1 MSATVRDIL
10 APSMEKNADVTALRW
25 PVRKETGECTYR
37 ELWADVNRVRSALLR
52 RGLGGRRIAMTGA
65 ASASWITA
73 FLSVVTGPTTAVPL
87 DVNLPL
93 AEKIELLQRSHAALL
108 FIGRELAG
116 DADAIL
122 KSCSELKEVV
132 ILEKQPASEPERKTI
147 GNLIQEETG
156 KELLDGEPG
165 EEDIAVLLY
174 TSGTTGKSKGVLLS
188 QKNLSENCR
197 YTVVHAHPGVVLL
210 SVLPVHHAFCLVLD
224 YLKALS
230 VGATVVI
237 NDSLMHMLKNMKRFA
252 PEIMLMVPLMI
263 ETIGKKLSSMDPSL
277 PAEAVKA
284 EVFGPNLRVIYSG
297 GAHLNPAYVTLF
309 KKYGVD
315 VFEGYGMSE
324 CSPVISQNTDEEH
337 RLGSVGKPIAN
348 ARVRIENGEILVQST
363 SVMKGYDEMEEETKE
378 TLRGGWLHTGDLGYL
393 DEEGYLYLTGRS
405 KNLIILANGENVSPE
420 GIEAELAKNPL
431 VGESIVSGEDGALTV
446 RIYPDPDVAKAMG
459 LSSDAV
465 SAKLQELVDAFNASQ
480 PSWRHLNRLVIRKYP
495 FLKNT
500 TQKILRAKA
509 DLDVPPAQ
517 A

>member
-1 MSATVRDIL
+1 MSAQIRDIL
-10 APSMEKNADVTALRW
+10 QPSMEEHADITALRW
-25 PVRKETGECTYR
+25 PVKKETEECTYR
-37 ELWADVNRVRSALLR
+37 ELWKDITLVRSGLLR
-52 RGLGGRRIAMTGA
+52 RGLSGSRVAMTGA

-73 FLSVVTGPTTAVPL
+73 FLSVVTGPMMAVPL

-93 AEKIELLQRSHAALL
+93 KEKIELLQRSHAALL
-108 FIGRELAG
+108 FLGKELAG

-122 KSCSELKEVV
+122 AGCRELKEVV
-132 ILEKQPASEPERKTI
+132 ILEKEPDTADGRKTLGDMI
-147 GNLIQEETG
+147 LEETG
-156 KELLDGEPG
+156 KELLDGVPE

-197 YTVVHAHPGVVLL
+197 YTKVHCHPGLVLL

-224 YLKALS
+224 YLKGLS
-230 VGATVVI
+230 LGATVVI
-237 NDSLMHMLKNMKRFA
+237 NDSLMHLLKNIKRFS

-263 ETIGKKLSSMDPSL
+263 ETIGKKLSSLDPSL

-297 GAHLNPAYVTLF
+297 GAHLNPPYVTLF
-309 KKYGVD
+309 KRFGVD
-315 VFEGYGMSE
+315 IFEGYGMSE

-337 RLGSVGKPIAN
+337 RPGSVGKPIAN
-348 ARVRIENGEILVQST
+348 AKVRIEDGEILVQGS
-363 SVMKGYDEMEEETKE
+363 SVMKGYDEMEEVTRE

-393 DEEGYLYLTGRS
+393 DEDGYLFLTGRC

-420 GIEAELAKNPL
+420 GIEAELTKSPL
-431 VGESIVSGEDGALTV
+431 VGEAVVSGEDGTLTA
-446 RIYPDPDVAKAMG
+446 RIFPDPDVANAMG
-459 LSSDAV
+459 LNGDAIQ
-465 SAKLQELVDAFNASQ
+465 AKLQEIVDAFNREQ
-480 PSWRHLNRLVIRKYP
+480 PSWRYINRLVVRRYP

-509 DLDVPPAQ
+509 ALDIPPEEA
-517 A
+517 